1 MSTIDSQGAADIFL
15 TRAIQDWPHHRPA
28 MRIAAVQQVLDM
40 CGFDAKARSWPA
52 FGRIFPQPCVGP
64 DGAEAQAWLENLC
77 EHLPRGDAHVESEFI
92 KQAIDERIALMEGR
106 LT

>member
-1 MSTIDSQGAADIFL
+1 MSTIDSDGAATIFL

-28 MRIAAVQQVLDM
+28 LKIAAVQQILDM
-40 CGFDAKARSWPA
+40 CGFNAKARSWPA

-64 DGAEAQAWLENLC
+64 DGAEAQSWLDELC
-77 EHLPRGDAHVESEFI
+77 ENLPRGDAHVETEYI
-92 KQAIDERIALMEGR
+92 KQAIDTRIALIEGR

>member
-1 MSTIDSQGAADIFL
+1 MSTIDSEGAASIFL
-15 TRAIQDWPHHRPA
+15 QRAIQDWPHHRPA
-28 MRIAAVQQVLDM
+28 MKIAAVQTVLDM

-64 DGAEAQAWLENLC
+64 DGPEAQAWLQELC
-77 EHLPRGDAHVESEFI
+77 DKLPRGDANREVEFI
-92 KQAIDERIALMEGR
+92 KQAIDDRIAFQEGR